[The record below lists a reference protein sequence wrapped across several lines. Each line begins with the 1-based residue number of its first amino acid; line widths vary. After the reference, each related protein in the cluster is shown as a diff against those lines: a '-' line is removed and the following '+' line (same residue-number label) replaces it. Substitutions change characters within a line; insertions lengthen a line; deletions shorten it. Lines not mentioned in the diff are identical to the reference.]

1 MDALPKNFQRIKDRY
16 GPIIAH
22 LDQARDEALKAGPL
36 DEKTCHLVQLAGCA
50 AIRSEGGVHSHA
62 RRALAAGATPDEIR
76 HAVVMLIPTIGF
88 PNVAAVL
95 SWVEDI
101 TERK

>member
-1 MDALPKNFQRIKDRY
+1 MEQLPKNFQRIKDRY
-16 GPIIAH
+16 GKVIAL

-36 DEKTCHLVQLAGCA
+36 DEKTGHLVQLTACA

-62 RRALAAGATPDEIR
+62 RRAMAAGATLDEIR
-76 HAVVMLIPTIGF
+76 HAVLLTIPTIGF

-95 SWVEDI
+95 SWLEDM
-101 TERK
+101 EEGK